1 MVVHAAASGVPAWL
15 AAALVGITAIGA
27 IVNVV
32 GSVLNAWLSL
42 RRIEALG
49 RQQEQRERERHA
61 ELLAA
66 VREAKGPRTD
76 IHLGG

>member
-1 MVVHAAASGVPAWL
+1 MLAQAAASGVPAWL

-27 IVNVV
+27 IVNVI
-32 GSVLNAWLSL
+32 GGVLNGWLSL
-42 RRIEALG
+42 RRIEVLDKQ
-49 RQQEQRERERHA
+49 RDEQEQQRHA

-66 VREAKGPRTD
+66 VREAPAPRTD